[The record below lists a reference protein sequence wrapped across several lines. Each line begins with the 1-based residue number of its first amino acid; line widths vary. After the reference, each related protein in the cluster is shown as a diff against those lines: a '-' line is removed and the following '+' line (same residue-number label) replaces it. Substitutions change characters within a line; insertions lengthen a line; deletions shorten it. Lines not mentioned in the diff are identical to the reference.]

1 MSHLLASAIFGP
13 AFNDPDVAA
22 ELCDEAYFR
31 SMLEVEA
38 ALARV
43 QARLGLIPGAAA
55 ASIERAAAALEL
67 NDEELARGVLR
78 DGVPTL
84 ALVKA
89 LRAAAGEAG
98 AFAHLGA
105 TSQDIMDSATVLC
118 VRRALVHMERR
129 LRDVVGCAADLAEQ
143 HRDTLMVARTHGQQA
158 LPTTFGLKVAGWALP
173 LSRHLLRL
181 RELAPRLYVLQL
193 GGAAGTLAA
202 LGPQALEIV
211 RGVASELGLGEA
223 PLPWHVQRDAVGELG
238 AWLSLLAS
246 SLAKLALDVIWM
258 SQSEVAEVSEAEPGE
273 RGGSSSMPQKN
284 NPIRSEQIIAAA
296 RAVATDLAALH
307 AGAIQEHERGA
318 HGWQL
323 EWLSLSSM
331 LMLAAGAL
339 RNADELVAGLVV
351 HPDRMR
357 ANLTAGSGLVLAEAL
372 VGALSAHMTRPAA
385 QQLVQ
390 GCAQRALA
398 ESRSLIEVVRERA
411 APEPPAKAD
420 AGIAQLDWSALAR
433 PENYLG
439 IAPVLVDGAITE
451 LRAALER

>member
-13 AFNDPDVAA
+13 SFNAAEVAA

-31 SMLEVEA
+31 SLLEVEA

-43 QARLGLIPGAAA
+43 QARLGLIPRVAGAA
-55 ASIERAAAALEL
+55 IERAAASLEL
-67 NDEELARGVLR
+67 NCDELSRGVLR

-89 LRAAAGEAG
+89 LRAGAGEAG
-98 AFAHLGA
+98 AFVHLGA

-129 LRDVVGCAADLAEQ
+129 LCDVVGCAAELAER
-143 HRDTLMVARTHGQQA
+143 HRGTLMVARTHGQQA
-158 LPTTFGLKVAGWALP
+158 LPTTFGLKVAGWAMP
-173 LSRHLLRL
+173 LARHLRRL
-181 RELAPRLYVLQL
+181 RELGPRLFVLQL

-202 LGPQALEIV
+202 FGPQAREVV

-223 PLPWHVQRDAVGELG
+223 ALPWHVQRDAIAELG
-238 AWLSLLAS
+238 AWLSLLSS
-246 SLAKLALDVIWM
+246 SLAKLATDVIWM
-258 SQSEVAEVSEAEPGE
+258 CQSEVAEVSEAEPGE

-284 NPIRSEQIIAAA
+284 NPIRSEQIVAAA
-296 RAVATDLAALH
+296 RAVAADLSALH
-307 AGAIQEHERGA
+307 AAAIQEHERGT

-339 RNADELVAGLVV
+339 RNADELMAGLVV
-351 HPDRMR
+351 HPERMH
-357 ANLTAGSGLVLAEAL
+357 ANLMDGGGLVLAEAL
-372 VGALSAHMTRPAA
+372 VGALSEHMTRPAA
-385 QQLVQ
+385 QKLVQ
-390 GCAQRALA
+390 DCARQALA
-398 ESRSLIEVVRERA
+398 GGRSLIELVREHA
-411 APEPPAKAD
+411 TSAPPGKQTQWAE
-420 AGIAQLDWSALAR
+420 QLDWSALAR

-439 IAPVLVDGAITE
+439 MAPVLVDGALIE
-451 LRAALER
+451 LRAALGR

>member
-22 ELCDEAYFR
+22 ELDDEAYFR

-43 QARLGLIPGAAA
+43 QARLGLMPAA
-55 ASIERAAAALEL
+55 ASAAIERAAASLEPSC
-67 NDEELARGVLR
+67 DELARGVLR

-98 AFAHLGA
+98 AFVHWGA

-129 LRDVVGCAADLAEQ
+129 LRDVIGCAAELAER
-143 HRDTLMVARTHGQQA
+143 HRGTLMVARTHGQQA

-173 LSRHLLRL
+173 LARHLSRLGELR
-181 RELAPRLYVLQL
+181 PRLFVLQL

-202 LGPQALEIV
+202 FGPKAREVAQ
-211 RGVASELGLGEA
+211 GVASELGLGEA
-223 PLPWHVQRDAVGELG
+223 ALPWHVQRDAIGELG
-238 AWLSLLAS
+238 AWLSLLS
-246 SLAKLALDVIWM
+246 STLAKLALDVIWM
-258 SQSEVAEVSEAEPGE
+258 SQSEVAEASEAEPGE

-284 NPIRSEQIIAAA
+284 NPIRSEQIVAAA
-296 RAVATDLAALH
+296 RAVASALSALH
-307 AGAIQEHERGA
+307 AAGIQEHERGT

-339 RNADELVAGLVV
+339 RNADELIAGLVV
-351 HPDRMR
+351 HPERMR
-357 ANLTAGSGLVLAEAL
+357 VNLMSGGGLVLAEAL
-372 VGALSAHMTRPAA
+372 VGALSAHMARPAA
-385 QQLVQ
+385 QTLVQ
-390 GCAQRALA
+390 DCARRALA
-398 ESRSLIEVVRERA
+398 ESRSLIEVVREQAGAQA
-411 APEPPAKAD
+411 APA
-420 AGIAQLDWSALAR
+420 AQLDWSALAR

-439 IAPVLVDGAITE
+439 SAPALADGAIKE
-451 LRAALER
+451 LRAALGR

>member
-13 AFNDPDVAA
+13 AFNDPDVAP
-22 ELCDEAYFR
+22 ELSDEAYFR
-31 SMLEVEA
+31 SMLEVEG

-55 ASIERAAAALEL
+55 AAIERAAASLEL
-67 NDEELARGVLR
+67 NCDELSRGVLR

-89 LRAAAGEAG
+89 LRAAAGDAG
-98 AFAHLGA
+98 AFVHLGA

-129 LRDVVGCAADLAEQ
+129 LRDVIGCAAELAER
-143 HRDTLMVARTHGQQA
+143 HRGTLMVARTHGQQA

-173 LSRHLLRL
+173 LSRHLPRL
-181 RELAPRLYVLQL
+181 RELGPRLFVLQL

-202 LGPQALEIV
+202 FGLQAREIV

-223 PLPWHVQRDAVGELG
+223 VLPWHVQRDAIGELG
-238 AWLSLLAS
+238 AWLSLLSS

-258 SQSEVAEVSEAEPGE
+258 SQSEVAEVFEAQPGE

-307 AGAIQEHERGA
+307 AAAIQEHERGT

-339 RNADELVAGLVV
+339 RNADELIAGLVV
-351 HPDRMR
+351 HPERMH
-357 ANLTAGSGLVLAEAL
+357 ANLTGGGGLVFAEAL

-385 QQLVQ
+385 QKLVQ
-390 GCAQRALA
+390 GCAQRALV
-398 ESRSLIEVVRERA
+398 EGRSLVELVREQA
-411 APEPPAKAD
+411 TSAPSGKQTAWA
-420 AGIAQLDWSALAR
+420 AQLDWSALAR

-439 IAPVLVDGAITE
+439 MAPALADGAIIE
-451 LRAALER
+451 LRSALGR